1 VDLVLALLGAAAAG
15 GVVLL
20 VARIVELPTNV
31 VNAPAQLA
39 LWSGA
44 CGLGGYL
51 FYGLALPGS
60 AVVESMAPGLRGLLI
75 GFVWGLLPLLA
86 VGYLKRREA
95 SSR

>member
-1 VDLVLALLGAAAAG
+1 VDLVLALLGAASAG

-20 VARIVELPTNV
+20 VARSVDLRTDV
-31 VNAPAQLA
+31 LHSPAQLA

-60 AVVESMAPGLRGLLI
+60 AVVESMAPGLRGLLN

-86 VGYLKRREA
+86 VGWLKRREA
-95 SSR
+95 SRS